1 MKTLVKLLMMKAS
14 ICGGAAIAILIL
26 LGAAAYAEEAA
37 PTGNAPDG
45 YIFTLNRKT
54 AETFCEMKEQRL
66 KAAQAQK
73 AKDEEKLSEQKKMA
87 KVDKMQRKTGRTA
100 TSWQVMNR

>member
-1 MKTLVKLLMMKAS
+1 LKTLVNYLMTQALL
-14 ICGGAAIAILIL
+14 CGGAAVAILIL
-26 LGAAAYAEEAA
+26 LGAAVYAEEAA

-54 AETFCEMKEQRL
+54 AETFYEMKEQRL

-73 AKDEEKLSEQKKMA
+73 AKEEEKLCAQKKKA
-87 KVDKMQRKTGRTA
+87 KVDKIQRKTGRTA
-100 TSWQVMNR
+100 TSWQVKNR

>member
-14 ICGGAAIAILIL
+14 ILGGAAVAILIL
-26 LGAAAYAEEAA
+26 LGAAAYAEEGA

-45 YIFTLNRKT
+45 YIFRLNQKT
-54 AETFCEMKEQRL
+54 AETFYEMKEQRL

-73 AKDEEKLSEQKKMA
+73 AQEEEKLSEQKKKA
-87 KVDKMQRKTGRTA
+87 KADKIQRKTGRTA
-100 TSWQVMNR
+100 SSWQVMNR